1 MIAIAWVAGSIPFS
15 NIAARRRANTDLRTI
30 GTGTVSGTSLY
41 DVAGFGPL
49 ALAGICD
56 VAKGA
61 VGPLLA
67 GRDRPA
73 LSAISGA
80 AGVAGHNWSPFL
92 RGAGGRGISTAMGAL
107 AVHHW
112 PGTAVL
118 AAGLA
123 GGRLVRE
130 TGFGSFLAGTA
141 LVPTLG
147 WRQGRWGAV
156 AGAMITTLLAA
167 KRMAG
172 NQPPENPGWASYRHR
187 LLYDCDPGQR
197 GKPRVTADSAPR
209 AAATGTAGPS
219 N

>member
-1 MIAIAWVAGSIPFS
+1 VVAIAWVAGSIPFS
-15 NIAARRRANTDLRTI
+15 NIAARIRASTDLRAI
-30 GTGTVSGTSLY
+30 GSGTVSGTSLY

-56 VAKGA
+56 VAKGS

-67 GRDRPA
+67 GPDRPA

-80 AGVAGHNWSPFL
+80 AGVAGHDWSPFL

-123 GGRLVRE
+123 GGRLARE

-141 LVPTLG
+141 LVPTLA
-147 WRQGRWGAV
+147 WRRGRWGAL
-156 AGAMITTLLAA
+156 AGATITAVLAA

-172 NQPPENPGWASYRHR
+172 NQPPENPGWHPYRHR
-187 LLYDCDPGQR
+187 LLYDCDPGER
-197 GKPRVTADSAPR
+197 GKPRV
-209 AAATGTAGPS
+209 AAAGGRIAGATGPGPS